1 VSVLHLGAAVKDNGG
16 GAVIGEAATLAPLRR
31 WVRDDLGLRAG
42 GHDVTGYWKHGVA
55 DFAGDDEH

>member
-1 VSVLHLGAAVKDNGG
+1 M
-16 GAVIGEAATLAPLRR
+16 IGEAATLAPLRR

-55 DFAGDDEH
+55 DFDGDDEH